1 MEQHY
6 WIHGRDNKKMSVMV
20 HFPNRS
26 FKQDAPVLLFAHG
39 FTGDKTGGN
48 RMGVKL
54 ARHLCNE
61 GNIVA
66 RFDFIG
72 SGESE
77 GEFEQ
82 HTTFSGWLE
91 DLQTM
96 VNWATQ
102 LDQADPNKLGMIGH
116 SLGGALVTYLSSIEP
131 RIKATCALAPVSYLQ
146 QNFQQV
152 IIGPAL
158 WEKSLQGEVIKNF
171 YGKKFSLAP
180 AFARDLLNYDIQ
192 AAATKINQPFL
203 IIHGKKDQAVPM
215 ENSYDLVDSIQSKDK
230 LLHVYVEEEHLFT
243 EKIHSDIA
251 AWFHEQL
258 K

>member
-6 WIHGRDNKKMSVMV
+6 WVNGRDNKKISVMV
-20 HFPNRS
+20 HFPNGEPR
-26 FKQDAPVLLFAHG
+26 QDAPVLLFAHG

-77 GEFEQ
+77 GEFER

-102 LDQADPNKLGMIGH
+102 LDQGDSSKIGIIGH
-116 SLGGALVTYLSSIEP
+116 SLGGALVTYLSSIES
-131 RIKATCALAPVSYLQ
+131 RIKATCALAPVSNAQ
-146 QNFQQV
+146 C
-152 IIGPAL
+152 
-158 WEKSLQGEVIKNF
+158 
-171 YGKKFSLAP
+171 
-180 AFARDLLNYDIQ
+180 
-192 AAATKINQPFL
+192 T
-203 IIHGKKDQAVPM
+203 
-215 ENSYDLVDSIQSKDK
+215 
-230 LLHVYVEEEHLFT
+230 
-243 EKIHSDIA
+243 
-251 AWFHEQL
+251 
-258 K
+258 